1 MPAWGIRAARTAAVR
16 LFLTSALVLFV
27 ELLFLRW
34 IPANIRYIGFFPNFL
49 LMGSFLGIGLGI
61 LLGRRGRVSRIPVFP
76 IMLFALVAIVA
87 NAQLNVQLRTTEELV
102 FGLASNPDAAS
113 VNYLVLPAVVVMT
126 SLVMASLATPL
137 GLLLTELPPLQA
149 YTVDIVGSLSGI
161 AAFTAFSAL
170 ETPPVV
176 WFTLI
181 ALLFGAVSIGRPATP
196 WRLVS
201 VTAIGAVVY
210 MSAFAPGL
218 GASDRWSP
226 YYRITILGTDPV
238 AIYGNGMPFQA
249 MWEVNDSRKPELYQQ
264 LYKWFPTRTFR
275 SALIIGAGSGTDT
288 AVALSHGVAH
298 IDAIEIDPVIAQIG
312 RERHPNQPYADSRVT
327 VHIADG
333 RNYLERSTDTYDLV
347 IFALPDSLTLLNA
360 AGNLRLESF
369 LFTDG
374 AFRAAARRVAPDG
387 LLVMYNWYRQPW
399 LVARIADS
407 AARAFGNPPAV
418 RTYADSVA
426 IMVVGHRPLAGLGA
440 VLTGAGDPEA
450 DAPVTKT
457 TDDWPYLYLRQPE
470 ISPYYIVALAIV
482 LVFAGLATAVAA
494 RRSDVPVRRFSPHF
508 FVLGMAF
515 LLIETR
521 SLVTFSLLFG
531 STWLVNSLVFFGIL
545 VSVLGAI
552 FVTARLRPRD
562 PRPLYVLLLLSLGI
576 GFSLDPASLLIDPPW
591 LRYLVAVAIAFAP
604 VFLANLAFTYSFRD
618 VARADM
624 AFASNLLGA
633 VVGGAIE
640 YVALLTGYRALLLIA
655 AGLYLV
661 ALLLATRFRFLADR
675 ELIAGGP
682 SQR

>member
-1 MPAWGIRAARTAAVR
+1 MPAWGDPAARSVAIR

-61 LLGRRGRVSRIPVFP
+61 LLGRRGRASRVPLFP
-76 IMLFALVAIVA
+76 ILLFALVAIVA

-102 FGLASNPDAAS
+102 FGLASNPNAAD

-137 GLLLTELPPLQA
+137 GALLTELPPLQA
-149 YTVDIVGSLSGI
+149 YTVDIVGSLTGI

-176 WFTLI
+176 WFAFV
-181 ALLFGAVSIGRPATP
+181 ALLFGAAAIGRRATP

-201 VTAIGAVVY
+201 VAAVGAVVY
-210 MSAFAPGL
+210 MSAVAPGL

-226 YYRITILGTDPV
+226 YYRITVLGSDPT
-238 AIYGNGMPFQA
+238 AIYGNGMPFQV
-249 MWEVNDSRKPELYQQ
+249 MWRANDDRKPELYQQ
-264 LYKWFPTRTFR
+264 LYTWFPGRTFG

-288 AVALSHGVAH
+288 AVALSHDVGR
-298 IDAIEIDPVIAQIG
+298 IDAVEIDPVIAAIG
-312 RERHPNQPYADSRVT
+312 REQHPDHPYSDSRVT
-327 VHIADG
+327 VHVADG
-333 RNYLERSTDTYDLV
+333 RNYLERSIDSYDLV

-369 LFTDG
+369 LFTDS
-374 AFRAAARRVAPDG
+374 AFQAAARRVAPAG
-387 LLVMYNWYRQPW
+387 ILVMYNWYREPW

-418 RTYADSVA
+418 RTYGNSVA
-426 IMVVGHRPLAGLGA
+426 IMVVGHQPLAALGG
-440 VLTGAGDPEA
+440 VLPDAGDPEA
-450 DAPVTKT
+450 GAPVTKA
-457 TDDWPYLYLRQPE
+457 TDDWPYLYLRQPQ

-482 LVFAGLATAVAA
+482 LVFAGLATGVAA
-494 RRSDVPVRRFSPHF
+494 RRSNIPLRRFSPHF

-545 VSVLGAI
+545 LSVLAAI
-552 FVTARLRPRD
+552 FVMARIRPRD
-562 PRPLYVLLLLSLGI
+562 PRPLYVLLVLSLAV
-576 GFSLDPASLLIDPPW
+576 GFVLDPASLLIDPPW
-591 LRYLVAVAIAFAP
+591 LRYVVAVVIAFAP
-604 VFLANLAFTYSFRD
+604 VFLANLAFTFSFRD

-640 YVALLTGYRALLLIA
+640 YLALLTGYRALLLIA
-655 AGLYLV
+655 AGLYIG

-675 ELIAGGP
+675 ELVAGGLEE
-682 SQR
+682 

>member
-1 MPAWGIRAARTAAVR
+1 MPAWGNTIARTAAIR

-61 LLGRRGRVSRIPVFP
+61 LLGRRGRASKIPVFP
-76 IMLFALVAIVA
+76 ILLFALVAIVA

-102 FGLASNPDAAS
+102 FGLASNPNAAD

-126 SLVMASLATPL
+126 SLVMAALAAPL
-137 GLLLTELPPLQA
+137 GTLLTELPPLQA
-149 YTVDIVGSLSGI
+149 YTVDIVGSLTGI
-161 AAFTAFSAL
+161 AVFTTFSAL

-176 WFTLI
+176 WFAFV
-181 ALLFGAVSIGRPATP
+181 ALLFGGAAIGRRATP

-201 VTAIGAVVY
+201 VVAVGAVVY
-210 MSAFAPGL
+210 MSAVAPGL
-218 GASDRWSP
+218 GAGDRWSP
-226 YYRITILGTDPV
+226 YYRISVLGTEPTG
-238 AIYGNGMPFQA
+238 IYGNGMPFQA
-249 MWEVNDSRKPELYQQ
+249 MWEANDDRKPELYQQ
-264 LYKWFPTRTFR
+264 LYKWFPNRTFD

-288 AVALSHGVAH
+288 AVALSHNVGR
-298 IDAIEIDPVIAQIG
+298 IDAVEIDPVIAQIG
-312 RERHPNQPYADSRVT
+312 REQHPDHPYSDSRVT

-333 RNYLERSTDTYDLV
+333 RNFLEQSTNTYDLV

-369 LFTDG
+369 LFTDS
-374 AFRAAARRVAPDG
+374 AFQAAARRVAPDG
-387 LLVMYNWYRQPW
+387 LLVMYNWYREPW

-407 AARAFGNPPAV
+407 AARAFGYPPAV
-418 RTYADSVA
+418 RVYANSVA
-426 IMVVGHRPLAGLGA
+426 IMVVGHQPLVALGG
-440 VLTGAGDPEA
+440 VMTGAGDPEA
-450 DAPVTKT
+450 DAPVTKA
-457 TDDWPYLYLRQPE
+457 TDDWPYLYLRQPQ
-470 ISPYYIVALAIV
+470 ISPYYIVGLAIV
-482 LVFAGLATAVAA
+482 LVFAGLATAAAA
-494 RRSDVPVRRFSPHF
+494 RRSDIPLRRFSPHF

-545 VSVLGAI
+545 VSVLAAI
-552 FVTARLRPRD
+552 FVTTRLRPRD
-562 PRPLYVLLLLSLGI
+562 PRPLYVLLVLSLAV

-591 LRYLVAVAIAFAP
+591 LRYLVAVVIAFTP

-640 YVALLTGYRALLLIA
+640 YLALLTGYRALLLIA
-655 AGLYLV
+655 AGLYIV

-675 ELIAGGP
+675 DLVAGGP
-682 SQR
+682 AQ